1 MKGIESMPLRYIVIV
16 LVAAIVIG
24 AIVSFTTT
32 MTNSALSGAATIN
45 TSISMALN
53 KTLATLNQTIGV

>member
-32 MTNSALSGAATIN
+32 TTNSALSGAATIN